1 MLSQATE
8 MLYVPDQTA
17 DALHA
22 RARGRARRRELW
34 SRLTKRSHRLLAL
47 AKIER
52 TNTVQ
57 TRSYAGIQTV
67 PISQIRGS
75 ESRCNDFDQDFNP
88 LRDHNKGRWLCIAL
102 ARRRDRTL
110 PPVKLI
116 KVGDLYFVRDGHHR
130 ISVARAMGQLEIE
143 AEVTVWQVTRRQS
156 LQTLRQEAA
165 RDLTCQAGLRGLLS
179 AIGARL

>member
-8 MLYVPDQTA
+8 MLYLSDQTA
-17 DALHA
+17 DALYA

-34 SRLTKRSHRLLAL
+34 SALTIRSYRLLAL
-47 AKIER
+47 AEIER
-52 TNTVQ
+52 TSTLQ
-57 TRSYAGIQTV
+57 ARSYAGIQTV
-67 PISQIRGS
+67 PISRIRGS

-88 LRDHNKGRWLCIAL
+88 LRDHNKGRWLRIAL
-102 ARRRDRTL
+102 ARGRDKTL

-143 AEVTVWQVTRRQS
+143 AEVTIWRVTRRQS
-156 LQTLRQEAA
+156 LETLRQEAA
-165 RDLTCQAGLRGLLS
+165 HNLTCQAGLRGLLS
-179 AIGARL
+179 AIGVKS